1 MAWQRISVPLVGR
14 DEPVIAQPNALDWRS
29 VKFDLD
35 APLDGLWQAAHRYL
49 VRTGEDVPPDY
60 LGFLARLDGMPEAL
74 SDNGDGL
81 APLDPTN
88 AAPLDGSP

>member
-1 MAWQRISVPLVGR
+1 MAWERVSIPLAGR
-14 DEPVIAQPNALDWRS
+14 DPVIAQPNALDWRA

-49 VRTGEDVPPDY
+49 VRTGVDVPRDY
-60 LGFLARLDGMPEAL
+60 LAFLEALDGMPETVNG
-74 SDNGDGL
+74 SDDGL

-88 AAPLDGSP
+88 AAP